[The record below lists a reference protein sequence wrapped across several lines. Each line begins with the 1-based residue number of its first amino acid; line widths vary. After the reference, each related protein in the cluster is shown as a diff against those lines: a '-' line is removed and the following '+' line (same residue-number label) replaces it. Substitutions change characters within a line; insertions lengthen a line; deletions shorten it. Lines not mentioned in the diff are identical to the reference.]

1 MGNIKMINYL
11 YILPEII
18 VASALS
24 FIIIIDLFLS
34 KKFKNLS
41 YYLIQLLL
49 FSTIYIIYSDIDFLS
64 SNSSNLYDTGFFSN
78 FFKIFVFVSLSIILQ
93 YTYQFLNK
101 FDLYKTEYFV
111 ISIFGTLGMMIMIS
125 ANHLLLLYLGI
136 ELLSLSLY
144 SVIAFNKKSI
154 YSSEA
159 AVKYYILG
167 AMSSGFLLF
176 GISLIYGLTGSLFY
190 HEISQQISLLNLSN
204 IDDDIRVLGLIFSL
218 TFIFISLA
226 FKFGA
231 APFHM
236 WIPDVYHGSLITTT
250 LLLSSVP
257 KIAVFIILIKLLG
270 LVFSG
275 LEVFWSDIMKILAV
289 LSIIIGNITAIAQ
302 TNIKR
307 MLAYSTIANI
317 GFILLAL
324 SIGSY
329 ESFIAAMFYTVTY
342 VITTIL
348 AFGLLSQLLSDNN
361 GIEEIKDISGLAK
374 YNPLAAFML
383 LVLMLSYIG
392 IPPFLGFHA
401 KLFVIQSLVQSN
413 NVVLGI
419 FAVIMTVI
427 GSYYYLRVVKVIY
440 FDEYN
445 GSLSFSSNHMLSA
458 ILIFILI
465 YLGLFPSHLGEISVY
480 SITNLFNT

>member
-1 MGNIKMINYL
+1 MINYL
-11 YILPEII
+11 YLLPEII
-18 VASALS
+18 LTSALS
-24 FIIIIDLFLS
+24 IIIIMDLFLS
-34 KKFKNLS
+34 DRYKYVS

-49 FSTIYIIYSDIDFLS
+49 FASIYIIYSNIFFLS
-64 SNSSNLYDTGFFSN
+64 TNTSLLYETNLFSS
-78 FFKIFVFVSLSIILQ
+78 FFKIFILLSLMIIFY
-93 YTYQFLNK
+93 YTYQFLKNFK
-101 FDLYKTEYFV
+101 IYKTEYFI
-111 ISIFGTLGMMIMIS
+111 ISLFGSLGMMIMVS

-144 SVIAFNKKSI
+144 SVIAFNKTSI

-176 GISLIYGLTGSLFY
+176 GVSLIYGLTGSLFY
-190 HEISQQISLLNLSN
+190 NEIFHQISILNLS
-204 IDDDIRVLGLIFSL
+204 DINQDIKVIGLIFSL

-250 LLLSSVP
+250 LLLSTVP
-257 KIAVFIILIKLLG
+257 KIAVFIILVKLLG
-270 LVFSG
+270 LVFSD
-275 LEVFWSDIMKILAV
+275 LTVFWSDMLQILAI
-289 LSIIIGNITAIAQ
+289 LSIIVGNIIAISQ

-324 SIGSY
+324 SIGTFD
-329 ESFIAAMFYTVTY
+329 SFVSAMFYTVSY

-348 AFGLLSQLLSDNN
+348 AFGLLSQLLSDNKA
-361 GIEEIKDISGLAK
+361 IEEIKELSGLSN
-374 YNPLAAFML
+374 YNQLVAFL
-383 LVLMLSYIG
+383 LMVIMLSYIG

-401 KLFVIQSLVQSN
+401 KLFIIQSLVESN
-413 NVVLGI
+413 NLVMAI
-419 FAVIMTVI
+419 FAVVMTVI
-427 GSYYYLRVVKVIY
+427 GSYYYLRVIKVMY
-440 FDEYN
+440 FDGQN
-445 GSLSFSSNHMLSA
+445 NSLSSNSGFVFS
-458 ILIFILI
+458 ILLVFGLI
-465 YLGLFPSHLGEISVY
+465 YLGLFPNSLGEISTY
-480 SITNLFNT
+480 ALDNLFNA

>member
-1 MGNIKMINYL
+1 M
-11 YILPEII
+11 
-18 VASALS
+18 
-24 FIIIIDLFLS
+24 
-34 KKFKNLS
+34 
-41 YYLIQLLL
+41 
-49 FSTIYIIYSDIDFLS
+49 
-64 SNSSNLYDTGFFSN
+64 
-78 FFKIFVFVSLSIILQ
+78 
-93 YTYQFLNK
+93 
-101 FDLYKTEYFV
+101 

-270 LVFSG
+270 LVFSS
-275 LEVFWSDIMKILAV
+275 LEIFWSDIMKILAV

-465 YLGLFPSHLGEISVY
+465 YLGLFPSHLGEISEY

>member
-1 MGNIKMINYL
+1 MINYL
-11 YILPEII
+11 FILPEII
-18 VASALS
+18 LVGSLS
-24 FIIIIDLFLS
+24 IIIIIDLFLATS
-34 KKFKNLS
+34 RKFIS

-49 FSTIYIIYSDIDFLS
+49 FSSIYFIYSNLQYLS
-64 SNSSNLYDTGFFSN
+64 SNISTIYETNSFSN
-78 FFKIFVFVSLSIILQ
+78 FFKMFILLSLAIIFH
-93 YTYQFLNK
+93 YTYKFLKK
-101 FDLYKTEYFV
+101 FDRYKTEYF
-111 ISIFGTLGMMIMIS
+111 IIRLFGALGMMIMIS
-125 ANHLLLLYLGI
+125 SNHLLLLYLGI

-144 SVIAFNKKSI
+144 SIIAFNKKSI

-176 GISLIYGLTGSLFY
+176 GISLIYGLTGSLLY
-190 HEISQQISLLNLSN
+190 DEIYQQINLLNLSN
-204 IDDDIRVLGLIFSL
+204 IDQDIRVIGLIFSL

-250 LLLSSVP
+250 LLLSTVP
-257 KIAVFIILIKLLG
+257 KIAIFIILIKLLG
-270 LVFSG
+270 LVFSS
-275 LEVFWSDIMKILAV
+275 LAIFWSDILQILAV

-324 SIGSY
+324 SIGSFD
-329 ESFIAAMFYTVTY
+329 SFVASMFYVLTY
-342 VITTIL
+342 IMTTIL
-348 AFGLLSQLLSDNN
+348 AFGLLSELFSNN
-361 GIEEIKDISGLAK
+361 KAIEEIKDLSGLAK
-374 YNPLAAFML
+374 SNPVVAFMIMTI
-383 LVLMLSYIG
+383 MLSYVG

-401 KLFVIQSLVQSN
+401 KLFVIQSLVQSSN
-413 NVVLGI
+413 ILLSI

-427 GSYYYLRVVKVIY
+427 GSYYYLRVIKIMY
-440 FDEYN
+440 FDDPN
-445 GSLSFSSNHMLSA
+445 KALSFKSSYLFSSLLA
-458 ILIFILI
+458 LGLI
-465 YLGLFPSHLGEISVY
+465 YLGLFPNSVAEISIY
-480 SITNLFNT
+480 SLADLFNT

>member
-1 MGNIKMINYL
+1 MINYL

>member
-1 MGNIKMINYL
+1 MINYL

-78 FFKIFVFVSLSIILQ
+78 FFKIFIFISLSIIFQ

-413 NVVLGI
+413 NIILAI

-427 GSYYYLRVVKVIY
+427 GSYYYLRVVKVMY

-458 ILIFILI
+458 ILVFVLI
-465 YLGLFPSHLGEISVY
+465 YLGLFPSYLGEISVY

>member
-1 MGNIKMINYL
+1 MENIKMINYL

-49 FSTIYIIYSDIDFLS
+49 FTTIYIIYSDIDFLS

-78 FFKIFVFVSLSIILQ
+78 FFKIFIFISLSIIFQ

-270 LVFSG
+270 NVFSG
-275 LEVFWSDIMKILAV
+275 LEIFWSDIMKILAI

-348 AFGLLSQLLSDNN
+348 AFGLISQLLSDNN
-361 GIEEIKDISGLAK
+361 AIEEIKDISGLAK

-413 NVVLGI
+413 NIILAI

-427 GSYYYLRVVKVIY
+427 GSYYYLRVVKVMY

-458 ILIFILI
+458 ILVFVLI

>member
-1 MGNIKMINYL
+1 MINYL

-34 KKFKNLS
+34 KKSKNLS

-49 FSTIYIIYSDIDFLS
+49 FSTTYITYSNIDFLS

-78 FFKIFVFVSLSIILQ
+78 FFKIFIFVSLSIILQ

-111 ISIFGTLGMMIMIS
+111 ISIFGTLGIMIMIS

-144 SVIAFNKKSI
+144 SLIAFNKKSI

-270 LVFSG
+270 FVFSS
-275 LEVFWSDIMKILAV
+275 LEIFWSDIMKILAI

-324 SIGSY
+324 SIGSN

-348 AFGLLSQLLSDNN
+348 AFGLLSQLLSDNK

-413 NVVLGI
+413 NIILGI

-427 GSYYYLRVVKVIY
+427 GSYYYLRVVKVMY
-440 FDEYN
+440 FDKYN

-458 ILIFILI
+458 VLVFVLI

>member
-1 MGNIKMINYL
+1 MINYL

-34 KKFKNLS
+34 KKSKNLS

-49 FSTIYIIYSDIDFLS
+49 FSTTYITYSNIDFLS

-78 FFKIFVFVSLSIILQ
+78 FFKIFIFVSLSIILQ

>member
-1 MGNIKMINYL
+1 MINYL

-78 FFKIFVFVSLSIILQ
+78 FFKIFIFVSLSIILQ

>member
-1 MGNIKMINYL
+1 MINYL

-78 FFKIFVFVSLSIILQ
+78 FFKIFIFISLSIIFQ

-190 HEISQQISLLNLSN
+190 HEISQQIGLLNLSN

-270 LVFSG
+270 NVFSG
-275 LEVFWSDIMKILAV
+275 LEIFWSDIMKILAI
-289 LSIIIGNITAIAQ
+289 LSIIIGNITAIVQ

-361 GIEEIKDISGLAK
+361 AIEEIKDISGLAK

-413 NVVLGI
+413 NIILAI

-427 GSYYYLRVVKVIY
+427 GSYYYLRVVKVMY

-458 ILIFILI
+458 ILVFVLI
-465 YLGLFPSHLGEISVY
+465 YLGLFPSYLGEISVY

>member
-1 MGNIKMINYL
+1 MINYL

-78 FFKIFVFVSLSIILQ
+78 FFKIFIFVSLSIILQ

-445 GSLSFSSNHMLSA
+445 GSLSFSSNHMLSG

-465 YLGLFPSHLGEISVY
+465 YLGLFPSHHGEISVY

>member
-1 MGNIKMINYL
+1 MINYL
-11 YILPEII
+11 YLLPEII
-18 VASALS
+18 LTSALS
-24 FIIIIDLFLS
+24 IIIIMDLFLS
-34 KKFKNLS
+34 DRYKYVS

-49 FSTIYIIYSDIDFLS
+49 FASIYIIYSNILFLS
-64 SNSSNLYDTGFFSN
+64 TNTSLLYETNFFSS
-78 FFKIFVFVSLSIILQ
+78 FFKIFILLSLMIIFY
-93 YTYQFLNK
+93 YTYQFLKNFK
-101 FDLYKTEYFV
+101 IYKTEYFI
-111 ISIFGTLGMMIMIS
+111 ISLFGSLGMMIMIS

-144 SVIAFNKKSI
+144 SVIAFNKTSI

-176 GISLIYGLTGSLFY
+176 GVSLIYGLTGSLFY
-190 HEISQQISLLNLSN
+190 NEIFHQISILNLS
-204 IDDDIRVLGLIFSL
+204 DINQDIKVIGLIFSL

-250 LLLSSVP
+250 LLLSTVP
-257 KIAVFIILIKLLG
+257 KIAVFIILVKLLG
-270 LVFSG
+270 LVFSD
-275 LEVFWSDIMKILAV
+275 LTVFWSDMLQILAI
-289 LSIIIGNITAIAQ
+289 LSIIVGNIIAISQ

-324 SIGSY
+324 SIGTFD
-329 ESFIAAMFYTVTY
+329 SFVSAMFYTVSY

-348 AFGLLSQLLSDNN
+348 AFGLLSQLLSDNKA
-361 GIEEIKDISGLAK
+361 IEEIKELSGLSN
-374 YNPLAAFML
+374 YNQLVAFL
-383 LVLMLSYIG
+383 LMVIMLSYIG

-401 KLFVIQSLVQSN
+401 KLFIIQSLVESN
-413 NVVLGI
+413 NLIMAI
-419 FAVIMTVI
+419 FAVVMTVI
-427 GSYYYLRVVKVIY
+427 GSYYYLRVIKVMY
-440 FDEYN
+440 FDGQN
-445 GSLSFSSNHMLSA
+445 NSLSSNSGFVFS
-458 ILIFILI
+458 ILLVFGLI
-465 YLGLFPSHLGEISVY
+465 YLGLFPNSLGEISTY
-480 SITNLFNT
+480 ALDNLFNT

>member
-1 MGNIKMINYL
+1 MINYL
-11 YILPEII
+11 YLLPEII
-18 VASALS
+18 LTSALS
-24 FIIIIDLFLS
+24 IIIIMDLFLS
-34 KKFKNLS
+34 DRYKYVS

-49 FSTIYIIYSDIDFLS
+49 FASVYIIYSNIFFLS
-64 SNSSNLYDTGFFSN
+64 TNTSLLYETNLFSS
-78 FFKIFVFVSLSIILQ
+78 FFKIFILLSLMIIFY
-93 YTYQFLNK
+93 YTYQFLKNFK
-101 FDLYKTEYFV
+101 IYKTEYFI
-111 ISIFGTLGMMIMIS
+111 ISLFGSLGMMIMIS

-144 SVIAFNKKSI
+144 SVIAFNKTSI

-176 GISLIYGLTGSLFY
+176 GVSLIYGLTGSLFY
-190 HEISQQISLLNLSN
+190 NEIFHQISILNLS
-204 IDDDIRVLGLIFSL
+204 DINQDIKVIGLIFSL

-250 LLLSSVP
+250 LLLSTVP
-257 KIAVFIILIKLLG
+257 KIAVFIILVKLLG
-270 LVFSG
+270 LVFSD
-275 LEVFWSDIMKILAV
+275 LTVFWSDMLQILAI
-289 LSIIIGNITAIAQ
+289 LSIIVGNIIAISQ

-324 SIGSY
+324 SIGTFD
-329 ESFIAAMFYTVTY
+329 SFVSAMFYTVSY

-348 AFGLLSQLLSDNN
+348 AFGLLSQLLSDNKA
-361 GIEEIKDISGLAK
+361 IEEIKELSGLSN
-374 YNPLAAFML
+374 YNQLVAFL
-383 LVLMLSYIG
+383 LMVIMLSYIG

-401 KLFVIQSLVQSN
+401 KLFIIQSLVESN
-413 NVVLGI
+413 NLIMAI
-419 FAVIMTVI
+419 FAVVMTVI
-427 GSYYYLRVVKVIY
+427 GSYYYLRVIKVMY
-440 FDEYN
+440 FDGQN
-445 GSLSFSSNHMLSA
+445 NSLSSNSGFVFS
-458 ILIFILI
+458 ILLVFGLI
-465 YLGLFPSHLGEISVY
+465 YLGLFPNSLGEISTY
-480 SITNLFNT
+480 ALDNLFNT

>member
-1 MGNIKMINYL
+1 MINYL

-49 FSTIYIIYSDIDFLS
+49 FTTIYIIYSDIDFLS

-78 FFKIFVFVSLSIILQ
+78 FFKIFIFISLSIIFQ

-270 LVFSG
+270 NVFSG
-275 LEVFWSDIMKILAV
+275 LEIFWSDIMKILAI

-361 GIEEIKDISGLAK
+361 AIEEIKDISGLAK

-413 NVVLGI
+413 NIILAV

-427 GSYYYLRVVKVIY
+427 GSYYYLRVVKVMY

-458 ILIFILI
+458 ILVFVLI

>member
-1 MGNIKMINYL
+1 MINYL

-18 VASALS
+18 VTSALS

-64 SNSSNLYDTGFFSN
+64 SSSSNLYDTGFFSN
-78 FFKIFVFVSLSIILQ
+78 FFKIFIFISLSIIFQ

-218 TFIFISLA
+218 TFIF
-226 FKFGA
+226 K
-231 APFHM
+231 
-236 WIPDVYHGSLITTT
+236 
-250 LLLSSVP
+250 
-257 KIAVFIILIKLLG
+257 KI
-270 LVFSG
+270 
-275 LEVFWSDIMKILAV
+275 
-289 LSIIIGNITAIAQ
+289 
-302 TNIKR
+302 
-307 MLAYSTIANI
+307 
-317 GFILLAL
+317 
-324 SIGSY
+324 
-329 ESFIAAMFYTVTY
+329 
-342 VITTIL
+342 
-348 AFGLLSQLLSDNN
+348 
-361 GIEEIKDISGLAK
+361 
-374 YNPLAAFML
+374 
-383 LVLMLSYIG
+383 
-392 IPPFLGFHA
+392 
-401 KLFVIQSLVQSN
+401 
-413 NVVLGI
+413 
-419 FAVIMTVI
+419 
-427 GSYYYLRVVKVIY
+427 
-440 FDEYN
+440 
-445 GSLSFSSNHMLSA
+445 
-458 ILIFILI
+458 
-465 YLGLFPSHLGEISVY
+465 
-480 SITNLFNT
+480 

>member
-1 MGNIKMINYL
+1 MINYL
-11 YILPEII
+11 YVLPEII

-24 FIIIIDLFLS
+24 FIIIVDLFLS

-64 SNSSNLYDTGFFSN
+64 SNSSNLYDTSFFSN
-78 FFKIFVFVSLSIILQ
+78 FFKIFIFISLSIIFQ

-190 HEISQQISLLNLSN
+190 HEISQQISLLNLSD

-270 LVFSG
+270 IVFSG
-275 LEVFWSDIMKILAV
+275 LEIFWSDIMKILAI

-361 GIEEIKDISGLAK
+361 AIEEIKDISGLAK

-413 NVVLGI
+413 NVILAI

-458 ILIFILI
+458 ILIFVLI

>member
-1 MGNIKMINYL
+1 MINYDFL
-11 YILPEII
+11 LPEILF
-18 VASALS
+18 VGALS
-24 FIIIIDLFLS
+24 IIIVIDLFLTE
-34 KKFKNLS
+34 KYKYLS
-41 YYLIQLLL
+41 YYFIQLLL
-49 FSTIYIIYSDIDFLS
+49 FLSIYIIYSNTYYLETNTS
-64 SNSSNLYDTGFFSN
+64 TLYDTNYFSS
-78 FFKIFVFVSLSIILQ
+78 FFKIFILFSLTIIFY
-93 YTYQFLNK
+93 YTYKFLIN
-101 FDLYKTEYFV
+101 FNLYKTEYFI
-111 ISIFGTLGMMIMIS
+111 ISLFGVLGMMIMIS

-144 SVIAFNKKSI
+144 SVIAFNKQSI

-190 HEISQQISLLNLSN
+190 NEIFQQISILNLSN
-204 IDDDIRVLGLIFSL
+204 INQDIEIIGLVFAL

-250 LLLSSVP
+250 LLLSTIP

-270 LVFSG
+270 LVFSN
-275 LEVFWSDIMKILAV
+275 LVIFWSDILQILAV
-289 LSIIIGNITAIAQ
+289 LSIIVGNITAISQ

-317 GFILLAL
+317 GFILLPL
-324 SIGSY
+324 SIGSTD
-329 ESFIAAMFYTVTY
+329 SFVAATFYTVTY

-348 AFGLLSQLLSDNN
+348 AFGLLSQLLSNN
-361 GIEEIKDISGLAK
+361 KSIEEIKDLTGLAK
-374 YNPLAAFML
+374 HNPLVAFMM
-383 LVLMLSYIG
+383 LVIMLSYIG

-401 KLFVIQSLVQSN
+401 KLYIIQSLVESN
-413 NVVLGI
+413 NIMLSI

-427 GSYYYLRVVKVIY
+427 GSYYYLRVIKVMY
-440 FDEYN
+440 FDEMTN
-445 GSLSFSSNHMLSA
+445 SITFSSNYVFSA
-458 ILIFILI
+458 ILVFGLI
-465 YLGLFPSHLGEISVY
+465 YLGLFPNSLGEISTL
-480 SITNLFNT
+480 SIDNLFNA

>member
-1 MGNIKMINYL
+1 MINYL

-18 VASALS
+18 LVTSLS
-24 FIIIIDLFLS
+24 VIIIIDLFLAPNR
-34 KKFKNLS
+34 KFIS

-49 FSTIYIIYSDIDFLS
+49 FSSIYFIYTNLQYLS
-64 SNSSNLYDTGFFSN
+64 SNTSAIYETNNFSN
-78 FFKIFVFVSLSIILQ
+78 FFKMFILLSLVIIFYYI
-93 YTYQFLNK
+93 YEFLRK
-101 FDLYKTEYFV
+101 FNLYKTEYFI
-111 ISIFGTLGMMIMIS
+111 ISLFGTLGMMIMIS
-125 ANHLLLLYLGI
+125 SNHLLLLYLGI

-144 SVIAFNKKSI
+144 SVIAFNKNSI

-176 GISLIYGLTGSLFY
+176 GISLIYGLTGSLLY
-190 HEISQQISLLNLSN
+190 DEIYQQISLLNLSN
-204 IDDDIRVLGLIFSL
+204 LDQDVRVLGLVFSL

-250 LLLSSVP
+250 LLLSTVP
-257 KIAVFIILIKLLG
+257 KIAIFIILIKLLG

-275 LEVFWSDIMKILAV
+275 LAIFWSDILQILAV

-324 SIGSY
+324 SIGSFD
-329 ESFIAAMFYTVTY
+329 SFVASMFYVLTY
-342 VITTIL
+342 MMTTIL
-348 AFGLLSQLLSDNN
+348 AFGLLSELFSNN
-361 GIEEIKDISGLAK
+361 KAIEEIKDLSGLAK
-374 YNPLAAFML
+374 SNPVVAFMIMTI
-383 LVLMLSYIG
+383 MLSYVG

-401 KLFVIQSLVQSN
+401 KLFVIQSLVQSSN
-413 NVVLGI
+413 ILLSI

-427 GSYYYLRVVKVIY
+427 GSYYYLRVIKIMY
-440 FDEYN
+440 FDDLN
-445 GSLSFSSNHMLSA
+445 KALSFKSSYLFSSLLA
-458 ILIFILI
+458 LGLI
-465 YLGLFPSHLGEISVY
+465 YLGLFPNSVAEISIY
-480 SITNLFNT
+480 SLADLFNT

>member
-1 MGNIKMINYL
+1 MENIKMINYL

-18 VASALS
+18 VVSALS

-64 SNSSNLYDTGFFSN
+64 SNSSDLYDTGFFSN
-78 FFKIFVFVSLSIILQ
+78 FFKIFIFISLSIIFQ

-190 HEISQQISLLNLSN
+190 HDISQQISLLNLSN

-275 LEVFWSDIMKILAV
+275 LEIFWSDIMKILAV

-361 GIEEIKDISGLAK
+361 AIEEIKDISGLAK

-413 NVVLGI
+413 NIILAI

-427 GSYYYLRVVKVIY
+427 GSYYYLRVVKVMY

-458 ILIFILI
+458 ILVFVLI

>member
-1 MGNIKMINYL
+1 MINYL

-18 VASALS
+18 LTGALS
-24 FIIIIDLFLS
+24 IIIIIDLFLPS
-34 KKFKNLS
+34 KNKYLS
-41 YYLIQLLL
+41 YYLIQILL
-49 FSTIYIIYSDIDFLS
+49 FSSIYIIYSNIQFLS
-64 SNSSNLYDTGFFSN
+64 SNVSPLYDTKAFSN
-78 FFKIFVFVSLSIILQ
+78 FFKIFILFLLVIIFY
-93 YTYQFLNK
+93 YTYYFLKK
-101 FDLYKTEYFV
+101 FNLYQTEYFV
-111 ISIFGTLGMMIMIS
+111 ISLFGVLGMMIMIS

-144 SVIAFNKKSI
+144 SIIAFNKKSI

-190 HEISQQISLLNLSN
+190 NEIFQQISLLNLS
-204 IDDDIRVLGLIFSL
+204 DINTDIKVIGLIFSL

-250 LLLSSVP
+250 LLLSTVP

-275 LEVFWSDIMKILAV
+275 LVIFWSDILQILAI
-289 LSIIIGNITAIAQ
+289 LSIIIGNVTAISQ

-317 GFILLAL
+317 GFILLSL
-324 SIGSY
+324 SIGSFD
-329 ESFIAAMFYTVTY
+329 SFVSAMFYTLTY

-348 AFGLLSQLLSDNN
+348 AFGLLSQILSNKN
-361 GIEEIKDISGLAK
+361 PIEEINDLGGLAK
-374 YNPLAAFML
+374 DNPLVAFML
-383 LVLMLSYIG
+383 MVIMLSYIG

-401 KLFVIQSLVQSN
+401 KLFIIQSLVISSSIM
-413 NVVLGI
+413 LSL
-419 FAVIMTVI
+419 FAVVMTVI
-427 GSYYYLRVVKVIY
+427 GSYYYLRVIKVMY
-440 FDEYN
+440 FDKSN
-445 GSLSFSSNHMLSA
+445 DIISFNSNHLITT
-458 ILIFILI
+458 ILVFGLI
-465 YLGLFPSHLGEISVY
+465 YLGLFPNILGEISTY
-480 SITNLFNT
+480 TLKDLFNT

>member
-1 MGNIKMINYL
+1 MINYL

-78 FFKIFVFVSLSIILQ
+78 FFKIFIFVSLSIILQ

-236 WIPDVYHGSLITTT
+236 WIPDAYHGSLITTT